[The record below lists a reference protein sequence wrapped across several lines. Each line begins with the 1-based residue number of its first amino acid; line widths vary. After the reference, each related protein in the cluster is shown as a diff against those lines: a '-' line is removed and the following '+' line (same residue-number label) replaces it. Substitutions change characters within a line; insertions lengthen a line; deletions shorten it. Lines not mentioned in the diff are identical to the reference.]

1 MQREEGRT
9 VISDN
14 VGVAVPDGLTSEEDR
29 STAELLLVG
38 AVLETVGG
46 EGNAAV
52 ELGTDTRVGRCG
64 ATVAA
69 WPEHAVA
76 QLRAQ

>member
-1 MQREEGRT
+1 MIG
-9 VISDN
+9 DD
-14 VGVAVPDGLTSEEDR
+14 VGVAVPDGPTREDDG
-29 STAELLLVG
+29 STTELLLAS

-52 ELGTDTRVGRCG
+52 ALGADARVGRSG

-69 WPEHAVA
+69 WPEHAGA

>member
-1 MQREEGRT
+1 MIR
-9 VISDN
+9 DN
-14 VGVAVPDGLTSEEDR
+14 VGAAVPDGPTREEDG
-29 STAELLLVG
+29 STTGLLLAS

-46 EGNAAV
+46 EGKAV
-52 ELGTDTRVGRCG
+52 VVLGADARVGRSG

-69 WPEHAVA
+69 WPEHAGA